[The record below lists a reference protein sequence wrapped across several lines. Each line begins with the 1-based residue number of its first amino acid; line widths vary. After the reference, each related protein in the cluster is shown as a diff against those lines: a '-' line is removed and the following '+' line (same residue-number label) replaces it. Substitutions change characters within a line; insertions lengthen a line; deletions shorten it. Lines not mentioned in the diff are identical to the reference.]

1 MSRKALAF
9 LLVMLFQINPATA
22 QHTTIPIDDAR
33 GQMLME
39 IIATLER
46 DLEDLGRKRRSFN
59 RQKEEMEQ
67 RLALLQEHISRVD
80 SKLRESRKQIEKL
93 LRSVVLMKEPD
104 DLLLFFSTM
113 RYHDLHIYRRTIKK
127 ITIALSRRLSRLV
140 ERKKKMDRQKDSLL
154 HKSEGLNARRQAL
167 LVEIESVEKV
177 ARQTRTELTER
188 TRKIAAIESLF
199 MTANFTSPYVATGP
213 EGHRTLD
220 VDEPPEDLGGMRGL
234 EALQIPVSPG
244 KLIKGFEEMPQ
255 APYGT
260 EKMVRGWLLLPFVK
274 GKKRGTTDTAF
285 VRSPFPGVVVFL
297 GEVPGF
303 GLTIVIDHGHGYHTV
318 YSNLYKT
325 HVIKA
330 DFVGR
335 TQTIGTIKT
344 LASDGAELPYL
355 YFELRHNRIAIDP
368 KEWFLLRPLKAGE
381 RRL

>member
-1 MSRKALAF
+1 MSRATLALLAV
-9 LLVMLFQINPATA
+9 LLLQFRPASA
-22 QHTTIPIDDAR
+22 QEIVVPVDDAR

-46 DLEDLGRKRRSFN
+46 DLEDLGRKRRKFN

-67 RLALLQEHISRVD
+67 RLALLQEHISRAD
-80 SKLRESRKQIEKL
+80 SKLKESRKQIEKL

-113 RYHDLHIYRRTIKK
+113 RYHDLHVYRRGIKK
-127 ITIALSRRLSRLV
+127 ITVAISRQLSLLV
-140 ERKKKMDRQKDSLL
+140 ERKKKMDRQKNSLL
-154 HKSEGLNARRQAL
+154 HKSEALNARRQAL
-167 LVEIESVEKV
+167 LAEIESVEKV

-199 MTANFTSPYVATGP
+199 MTGSFTSPYVATGA

-220 VDEPPEDLGGMRGL
+220 VADPPEDLGLLRGR
-234 EALQIPVSPG
+234 EELQIPVSPG

-260 EKMVRGWLLLPFVK
+260 GKMVRGWILLPFVK

-285 VRSPFPGVVVFL
+285 VRVPFPGVAVFL

-303 GLTIVIDHGHGYHTV
+303 GMTIVIDHGHGFHTV

-325 HVIKA
+325 HVVEG

-335 TQTIGTIKT
+335 SQTIGTVKK

-355 YFELRHNRIAIDP
+355 YFELRQNRIAIDP
-368 KEWFLLRPLKAGE
+368 KDWFLLRPLKAGE
-381 RRL
+381 RRI

>member
-1 MSRKALAF
+1 MSRATLAIFAL
-9 LLVMLFQINPATA
+9 LLFQFSPVAA
-22 QHTTIPIDDAR
+22 QEIAVPTDDAR

-46 DLEDLGRKRRSFN
+46 DLEDLGRKRRKFN

-67 RLALLQEHISRVD
+67 RLALLQEHISRAD
-80 SKLRESRKQIEKL
+80 SKLKESRKQIEKL

-113 RYHDLHIYRRTIKK
+113 RYHDLHVYRRSIKK
-127 ITIALSRRLSRLV
+127 ITVAISRQLALLV
-140 ERKKKMDRQKDSLL
+140 ERKKKMDRQKGSLL

-167 LVEIESVEKV
+167 LAEIDSIEKV

-199 MTANFTSPYVATGP
+199 MTGGFTSPYVTTGAA
-213 EGHRTLD
+213 GHRTLD
-220 VDEPPEDLGGMRGL
+220 VAQPPEDLGLLRGL
-234 EALQIPVSPG
+234 EQLQIPVSPG
-244 KLIKGFEEMPQ
+244 KLIKGFEEMPK

-260 EKMVRGWLLLPFVK
+260 GKMVRGWILLPFVK

-285 VRSPFPGVVVFL
+285 VRVPFPGIIVFL

-303 GLTIVIDHGHGYHTV
+303 GMTIVVDHGHGYHTV

-325 HVIKA
+325 HIVKG

-335 TQTIGTIKT
+335 TQTIGTVKT

-355 YFELRHNRIAIDP
+355 YFELRQNRIAIDP
-368 KEWFLLRPLKAGE
+368 KDWFLLRPLKAGE
-381 RRL
+381 RRI